1 MKSPLLFPIYWQAYT
16 LKNDK
21 ESEIEYAVSNEKII
35 RYSEMLGTVNQKK
48 FDIKLTQ

>member
-1 MKSPLLFPIYWQAYT
+1 MSL
-16 LKNDK
+16 
-21 ESEIEYAVSNEKII
+21 SNEKII